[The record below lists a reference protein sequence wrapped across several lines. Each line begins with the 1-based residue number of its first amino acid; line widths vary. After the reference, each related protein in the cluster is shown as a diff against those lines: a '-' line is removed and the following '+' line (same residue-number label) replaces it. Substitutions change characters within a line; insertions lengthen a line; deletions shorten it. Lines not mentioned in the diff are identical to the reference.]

1 MTFACRWAHHFPE
14 YHPPDGA
21 TPREFLYRLVMRGLK
36 ERYPSAKR
44 QRVMQQVEE
53 ELETIREVG
62 YEAYFLMVWD
72 LLQACR
78 REGISWITRG
88 SAADSLVCYCLR
100 ISDVCPKRFELY
112 FRRFL
117 NRDRMALNKLPDI
130 DVDFP
135 HDRKD
140 DVVRLVFQ
148 KYGQKHAAVVGGFST
163 YHSRGAMGM
172 LPRCWVF
179 RTANTSFDR
188 AFLCACP

>member
-1 MTFACRWAHHFPE
+1 MLRNTDTYDVVW
-14 YHPPDGA
+14 
-21 TPREFLYRLVMRGLK
+21 PRAARQMEIAPAARRHDTLEGKTVAQLWDYLFRGDEVFDHLERGLK

-100 ISDVCPKRFELY
+100 ISDVCPKRFE
-112 FRRFL
+112 RRAIKGCGRLEFAPRSEVGCL
-117 NRDRMALNKLPDI
+117 AAWHI
-130 DVDFP
+130 DGKPPSHGDSP
-135 HDRKD
+135 HPSRPPPNG
-140 DVVRLVFQ
+140 LV
-148 KYGQKHAAVVGGFST
+148 ARPNPPPV
-163 YHSRGAMGM
+163 
-172 LPRCWVF
+172 
-179 RTANTSFDR
+179 
-188 AFLCACP
+188 

>member
-1 MTFACRWAHHFPE
+1 
-14 YHPPDGA
+14 
-21 TPREFLYRLVMRGLK
+21 MRGLK

-135 HDRKD
+135 MTARMMSFDWCFRSMGKSTQ
-140 DVVRLVFQ
+140 RWLEVFPLTIL
-148 KYGQKHAAVVGGFST
+148 GE
-163 YHSRGAMGM
+163 RWGM

-179 RTANTSFDR
+179 LNSKYVV
-188 AFLCACP
+188 